1 MVRRISV
8 VSVEGF
14 VIIGIVRGIR
24 KGFLFIVNLLGL
36 LDDGKII
43 LSVIR
48 NRIIFLVIFIV
59 FCFMFRKLRIDW
71 LLNKKRNRMLRVNNN
86 FWIRMIW
93 WCFGFI
99 DLSIDM
105 NMGRLFKG
113 FMIKKS
119 MMVVD

>member
-36 LDDGKII
+36 FDDGKII

-105 NMGRLFKG
+105 NIGRLFKG